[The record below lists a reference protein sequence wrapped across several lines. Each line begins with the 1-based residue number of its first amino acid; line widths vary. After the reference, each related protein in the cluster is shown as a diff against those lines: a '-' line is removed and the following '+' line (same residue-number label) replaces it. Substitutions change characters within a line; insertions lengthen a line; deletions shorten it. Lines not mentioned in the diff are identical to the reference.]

1 MNRASPAKLRAA
13 LASARE
19 LADAG
24 ILFVPM
30 PVADDAEY
38 QQRLLESGE
47 RLAQMADAADAEQRG
62 WPC

>member
-1 MNRASPAKLRAA
+1 MNRASPDKLRTA

-19 LADAG
+19 LANAG

-30 PVADDAEY
+30 PVADEAEL
-38 QQRLLESGE
+38 QQRLIESSR
-47 RLAQMADAADAEQRG
+47 RLADLADAADAEQRG